1 MKRCLKEKKN
11 EWQLNEASQG
21 SAKQLTIKCLSLY
34 YLLHVG
40 VLSCYA
46 SNNKPGI
53 VLCTWIL
60 LRKGCVLNIN
70 SSSAYSNDTT

>member
-1 MKRCLKEKKN
+1 MIFLKVNVSYITSQNIIYMKRCLKEKKN

-40 VLSCYA
+40 VF
-46 SNNKPGI
+46 
-53 VLCTWIL
+53 VLL
-60 LRKGCVLNIN
+60 CVE
-70 SSSAYSNDTT
+70 